1 MDKLNSGVLIEHIEE
16 AKDWLDKAKN
26 EYSQSNPTRGEI
38 ILNLAQAEVKH
49 AWELSRR
56 ETVKNNVTAK
66 IEKKPLGNFKKGYL
80 VPIAASIL
88 LFAAILFNVKMGKNN
103 IATQNLAT
111 HPTVKTNPVIQ
122 EPTRNVATK
131 EIPEQIVEKP
141 VAPVAVAANPK
152 PQPPIVKAP
161 ELSGSGTQPKVAPVA
176 IAKVETVAES
186 PELTRREQPAT
197 VVVTTRTR
205 VQPVTQLT
213 IDEDALTR
221 EASRSLRSGK

>member
-1 MDKLNSGVLIEHIEE
+1 MDKMNSGVLIEHIDE

-26 EYSQSNPTRGEI
+26 EYSQSNPIRGEI

-56 ETVKNNVTAK
+56 ETVKSNVTAK
-66 IEKKPLGNFKKGYL
+66 IEKKSLGNFKKVYL

-88 LFAAILFNVKMGKNN
+88 LFAAILFNAKMGKNN
-103 IATQNLAT
+103 IASQNLAT
-111 HPTVKTNPVIQ
+111 HPTAKITPVIEGQ
-122 EPTRNVATK
+122 TKSVVTK
-131 EIPEQIVEKP
+131 EIPEQIVDK
-141 VAPVAVAANPK
+141 PVAVAVKTQPE
-152 PQPPIVKAP
+152 PPIVKTP
-161 ELSGSGTQPKVAPVA
+161 EITGTQPKVAPVA
-176 IAKVETVAES
+176 IAKVETIAES
-186 PELTRREQPAT
+186 SELTRRQQSETT
-197 VVVTTRTR
+197 VVATRTR